1 MRLSVESRRLIGE
14 AIDRGVDKSTL
25 AKVLSV
31 TPRTVRKWDT
41 RRAHLLDRKRKP
53 KVSKITAEVEAS
65 ILALRSLKWGT
76 ARIQQS
82 LFCMPPFLRE
92 ILPDCVQEVQLSRTA
107 INNVLKKHKVNGYQ
121 SENEGWKFF
130 RASKPNELWQIDLK
144 GPYTIGGKAYHY
156 LVCIDDYSRYLLVFE
171 QLDHVPTTKE
181 VASLLQPLVEQHHPE
196 NILSD
201 NGAQFKEQWKQW
213 CCKMEVTP
221 LFAHPYY
228 PQDKG
233 KVERTI
239 RNVTEE
245 FLQILKMFPEK
256 LCGKCGEYKKWFNE
270 QRFHRGILA
279 IPCTLFRVL
288 GNFT

>member
-1 MRLSVESRRLIGE
+1 MRLSVESRRLISE
-14 AIDRGVDKSTL
+14 AIDRGINKNNV
-25 AKVLSV
+25 ARVLGV
-31 TPRTVRKWDT
+31 TQKTIRKWDK
-41 RRAHLLDRKRKP
+41 RRAHLQDRARKP
-53 KVSKITAEVEAS
+53 KESKVTADVEAS

-82 LFCMPPFLRE
+82 LFSLPPFLLE
-92 ILPDCVQEVQLSRTA
+92 LLPDCVQGVLLSRTT

-121 SENEGWKFF
+121 SEKKGWKFF

-144 GPYTIGGKAYHY
+144 GPYTIAGKAYYY
-156 LVCIDDYSRYLLVFE
+156 LVCIDDYSRYLLLFE
-171 QLDHVPTTKE
+171 QLDHAPTTKE
-181 VASLLQPLVEQHHPE
+181 ITLMLHPLIEKHHPQ

-201 NGAQFKEQWKQW
+201 NGGQFKEQWKQW
-213 CCKMEVTP
+213 CISNSVTP

-245 FLQILKMFPEK
+245 FLNILKRFPEK
-256 LCGKCGEYKKWFNE
+256 LHDKFTEYKKWFNE
-270 QRFHRGILA
+270 QRYHRGILA
-279 IPCTLFRVL
+279 VPCTLFRVL